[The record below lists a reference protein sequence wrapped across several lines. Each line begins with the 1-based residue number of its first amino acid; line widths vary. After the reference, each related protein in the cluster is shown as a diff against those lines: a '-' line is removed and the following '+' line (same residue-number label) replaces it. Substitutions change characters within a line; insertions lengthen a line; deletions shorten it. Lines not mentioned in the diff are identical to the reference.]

1 MDLKRKM
8 KEKVLDEIIQLMDQE
23 EGEELK
29 KKSPKFMK
37 VETNDPEMAEELVEE
52 VIPKKMEEMDSKEE
66 DSEFIQED
74 KLLDEED
81 EDEKRLRELYS
92 KLK

>member
-1 MDLKRKM
+1 MDMKRKV

-52 VIPKKMEEMDSKEE
+52 VIPKKMEET
-66 DSEFIQED
+66 DSEEKPEEMIE
-74 KLLDEED
+74 EED

>member
-1 MDLKRKM
+1 MDK
-8 KEKVLDEIIQLMDQE
+8 D

-29 KKSPKFMK
+29 MKSPKFMK
-37 VETNDPEMAEELVEE
+37 VETNDPEVAEELLEKASE
-52 VIPKKMEEMDSKEE
+52 KE
-66 DSEFIQED
+66 DSMEVPEE
-74 KLLDEED
+74 KPEMMEMPEEEED

>member
-1 MDLKRKM
+1 MDMKRKM
-8 KEKVLDEIIQLMDQE
+8 KEKVLDEIMSLMDME

-29 KKSPKFMK
+29 KHSPKFMK
-37 VETNDPEMAEELVEE
+37 VETNDPEVAEELLEQAT
-52 VIPKKMEEMDSKEE
+52 PKTLEEEMEKSEEMPEEIDS
-66 DSEFIQED
+66 
-74 KLLDEED
+74 EED